1 MIIVSVFVYN
11 PGFLGTFHFF
21 VAFLSC
27 PFLLKEDQKT
37 KDMLAVS
44 QQISSVGQ
52 VVNALS
58 RELFELKKQVASA
71 PTSGAPPMIPNNE
84 DMQRAISAGVTDCH
98 ARITEVKKLIELTK
112 AEMTK
117 DISIMETAM
126 SRKIEANV
134 NKMLNDKIAVALESY
149 KNSIK
154 DMIVTELQSDQ
165 DTINREPEDDFEIN
179 VTLSPSAVATP
190 ATPKARG
197 GRSKKAVPV
206 GVDKD
211 A

>member
-1 MIIVSVFVYN
+1 
-11 PGFLGTFHFF
+11 
-21 VAFLSC
+21 
-27 PFLLKEDQKT
+27 
-37 KDMLAVS
+37 MLAVS
-44 QQISSVGQ
+44 QQISSVGN

-58 RELFELKKQVASA
+58 RELFELKKQVANGSNTDVSSLA
-71 PTSGAPPMIPNNE
+71 SPIVPNE

-98 ARITEVKKLIELTK
+98 ARITEVKRMIEVTK
-112 AEMTK
+112 ADLTK
-117 DISIMETAM
+117 DISIMETAL

-154 DMIVTELQSDQ
+154 DMIVTELQSD
-165 DTINREPEDDFEIN
+165 REAISPEPVAEDFEIN

-190 ATPKARG
+190 ATPKSRG
-197 GRSKKAVPV
+197 GRSKKVVAASS
-206 GVDKD
+206 DKD

>member
-1 MIIVSVFVYN
+1 
-11 PGFLGTFHFF
+11 
-21 VAFLSC
+21 
-27 PFLLKEDQKT
+27 
-37 KDMLAVS
+37 MLAVS
-44 QQISSVGQ
+44 QQISSVGN

-58 RELFELKKQVASA
+58 RELFELKKQVANGSNTDVSSLA
-71 PTSGAPPMIPNNE
+71 SPIVPNE

-98 ARITEVKKLIELTK
+98 ARITEVKRMIDATK
-112 AEMTK
+112 VDLAK
-117 DISIMETAM
+117 DIALVESTL

-154 DMIVTELQSDQ
+154 DMIVTELQSD
-165 DTINREPEDDFEIN
+165 REAIIPEPAAEDFEIN

-190 ATPKARG
+190 ATPKSRG
-197 GRSKKAVPV
+197 GRSKKAVAASS
-206 GVDKD
+206 DKD